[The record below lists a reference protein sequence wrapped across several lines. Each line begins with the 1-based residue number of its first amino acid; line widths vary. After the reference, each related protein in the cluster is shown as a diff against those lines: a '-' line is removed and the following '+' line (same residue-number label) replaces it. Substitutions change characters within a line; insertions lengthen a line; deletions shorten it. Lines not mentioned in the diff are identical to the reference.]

1 MNHCSKSKYA
11 NPRRVHV
18 TFHSKFNNR
27 LANPSSSLQTALECG
42 TKVSTLKVRK
52 AGRVPNSL
60 GCASYDA
67 PGAALNGLSWRAR
80 TSRGRTCLKS
90 VVLSSRT
97 VPNRLHVRSLAG
109 LSGDGTDSPSGFAKR
124 PFREPQNRLYVA

>member
-1 MNHCSKSKYA
+1 M
-11 NPRRVHV
+11 
-18 TFHSKFNNR
+18 TFHSEFNNR
-27 LANPSSSLQTALECG
+27 LASPWCSLQTALKCG
-42 TKVSTLKVRK
+42 MKVSTLKVRK

-67 PGAALNGLSWRAR
+67 PSAALSGLIRRAR

-97 VPNRLHVRSLAG
+97 VPNRLHVRNLAG
-109 LSGDGTDSPSGFAKR
+109 LSGGGTDGPCGFAKR